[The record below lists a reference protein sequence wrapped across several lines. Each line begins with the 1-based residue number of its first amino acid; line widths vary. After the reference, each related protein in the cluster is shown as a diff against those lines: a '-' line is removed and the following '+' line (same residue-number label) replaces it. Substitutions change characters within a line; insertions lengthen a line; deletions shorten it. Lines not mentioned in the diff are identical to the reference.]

1 MEDTTQAM
9 QTTGDGATQ
18 AVSTPGGASATQPT
32 AATALVPKSYDQL
45 ERFAETIARSRM
57 VPKQYRHEPE
67 DVMVAVMHGME
78 IGLKPLQALQNIA
91 MINGKPSIYGDA
103 AIALVRA
110 SPVCAKIKEWREGE
124 GEEMVAYCYAQRSD
138 GDECEHAFDV
148 TDAKKAGLWDK
159 KGPWSSYPQR
169 MLQMRARSWVLRD
182 LFADVLQG
190 LYIAEEA
197 RDIPSEDEKRD
208 AKYEK
213 LLGDMREGLE
223 EADDFAA
230 YVKDCKNYISKW
242 PPEQQAKAEAL
253 IADVRAARSG
263 DVGERPQQALEHPNE
278 QANEDT
284 QPTTSEEESSFK
296 DDLATLEQQLGEALE
311 SEAPQERVSEL
322 MEQFSEA
329 YPQPPAPKRNAIM
342 EVYEP
347 VRAEL
352 AGADEEAQSQAA
364 DDILEG
370 NTALNTEEGAGG
382 DGASEGEG

>member
-18 AVSTPGGASATQPT
+18 AVSTPGTSATQPT
-32 AATALVPKSYDQL
+32 AATALVPQSYDQL

-67 DVMVAVMHGME
+67 DVIVAVMHGME

-138 GDECEHAFDV
+138 GDECEHAFNV
-148 TDAKKAGLWDK
+148 TDAKKAGLWSK

-230 YVKDCKNYISKW
+230 YVQDCKNYISKW

-253 IADVRAARSG
+253 IADVRGARDDVAQEPEQVAQPSG
-263 DVGERPQQALEHPNE
+263 VPS
-278 QANEDT
+278 EDA
-284 QPTTSEEESSFK
+284 QLQEDEPSFG
-296 DDLATLEQQLGEALE
+296 DDLATLEKELAQAMEAGSLE
-311 SEAPQERVSEL
+311 ARQEQVSSVMEA
-322 MEQFSEA
+322 FSEA
-329 YPQPPAPKRNAIM
+329 YPQPSGEQREQIM